1 MRCVFV
7 DGGDME
13 DVHLTCAGRDYL
25 AVNLKQRNPVDW
37 ERIIMTITIISTIA
51 FSLIAAAFS
60 VALLFRLLVD

>member
-1 MRCVFV
+1 
-7 DGGDME
+7 ME